1 MRHSCHSYS
10 VLSLA
15 HSGDRGVASGR
26 NVRHFKTRI
35 GIILGTICRKHP
47 MRGRWHTLNFQNA
60 FEVEFSA
67 ECITSLTICI
77 TVGEI
82 ILQKS
87 TVENVLRHV
96 LYSTCIEGSCEAFY
110 RVCVRA
116 GSVLLALVHVRRG
129 GQVRVGSLVLNQRF
143 HCRRVRRELWF
154 LA

>member
-15 HSGDRGVASGR
+15 HSSDRGVASGR

-82 ILQKS
+82 ILQKKYCRKCS
-87 TVENVLRHV
+87 KACFVFHLHW
-96 LYSTCIEGSCEAFY
+96 
-110 RVCVRA
+110 
-116 GSVLLALVHVRRG
+116 
-129 GQVRVGSLVLNQRF
+129 GSLWSFLS
-143 HCRRVRRELWF
+143 CMCAGWF
-154 LA
+154 GVASIGSRPAGWTGTGRLACAQSTLSLS